1 MIHKYRKKIIVKYIP
16 GKERGMKRGG
26 GLSAPSEPPVF
37 ERDSDGLLR
46 ISGELAE
53 AGGLECD
60 SGEDGIG
67 DGDSLPV

>member
-1 MIHKYRKKIIVKYIP
+1 
-16 GKERGMKRGG
+16 MKGDG
-26 GLSAPSEPPVF
+26 GLSAPFEPPDF

-46 ISGELAE
+46 NSSVLTE

-67 DGDSLPV
+67 DGDS